1 MPLEKWKI
9 HLVVFMVVFALL
21 LSVWGLEHL
30 YLKHMSIG
38 FYHRYELVKDILYT
52 FVVMAIAVSA
62 IMWHR
67 QRSEQVIYQ
76 RERYLANIV
85 NNSADAIISCDSAG
99 NIHSW
104 NKGAEGIF
112 GYTQDEIVGRHFS
125 SLFESTPWQ
134 DTVLKKINEIVS
146 ERGYLKNYEIEMV
159 SKDRH
164 KVWANLSYAMLRDLN
179 GNAIGTS
186 IIIKDGTERKLF
198 EERMQQSE
206 KLIAVGQLAAGVAH
220 EVFTPLNVISGN
232 AEYLLMGLDKN
243 DGRVREL
250 QAIIG
255 ETERIT
261 KLVQR
266 LMDFARPHKLEF
278 AEMDINKAL
287 VNVLDFVKPQ
297 LMKAKIT
304 VETCL
309 DEKLPLVMA
318 DDIQMEQSFLNIVI
332 NSWQAMAGGGTLT
345 ISTSV
350 WHTSASAGEQVQIK
364 IADTGT
370 GIDQDNIHRIFD
382 PFFTT
387 KDIGKGAGLGLT
399 ISYRIVEDHG
409 GSIKV
414 DSTVNVGTTVTVTL
428 PVKRAA

>member
-1 MPLEKWKI
+1 
-9 HLVVFMVVFALL
+9 
-21 LSVWGLEHL
+21 
-30 YLKHMSIG
+30 
-38 FYHRYELVKDILYT
+38 
-52 FVVMAIAVSA
+52 
-62 IMWHR
+62 
-67 QRSEQVIYQ
+67 
-76 RERYLANIV
+76 
-85 NNSADAIISCDSAG
+85 
-99 NIHSW
+99 
-104 NKGAEGIF
+104 
-112 GYTQDEIVGRHFS
+112 
-125 SLFESTPWQ
+125 
-134 DTVLKKINEIVS
+134 
-146 ERGYLKNYEIEMV
+146 
-159 SKDRH
+159 
-164 KVWANLSYAMLRDLN
+164 
-179 GNAIGTS
+179 
-186 IIIKDGTERKLF
+186 
-198 EERMQQSE
+198 
-206 KLIAVGQLAAGVAH
+206 
-220 EVFTPLNVISGN
+220 
-232 AEYLLMGLDKN
+232 MGLDKN